1 MFNFKQLLPSARAE
15 LAEILGFMKGRARG
29 KVLRQRVEEK
39 VFAPN
44 PNFYVTED
52 SKSTNWIGRK
62 VNWISRSLNS
72 QL

>member
-15 LAEILGFMKGRARG
+15 LADIWGFMKGRARG

-52 SKSTNWIGRK
+52 SKSTN
-62 VNWISRSLNS
+62 
-72 QL
+72 